1 MFKKTSTFT
10 FAFILGFLII
20 FSSPLLVVE
29 AKGLVP
35 DCNTGPVIAIPAVP
49 EKTEIINGKTVV
61 TPATP
66 IRYEYANPCNFNSLM
81 GGINKFISFVLI
93 TLATPL
99 FALILIYVGW
109 LYLSAGGSSENVT
122 KAKKILKNALI
133 GYIIALAAWLIV
145 KTILTALGFTGPM
158 FLG

>member
-1 MFKKTSTFT
+1 MIKKVSRFI
-10 FAFILGFLII
+10 FAFVLAFTII
-20 FSSPLLVVE
+20 FTPPVMVLGADNV
-29 AKGLVP
+29 KFNGLVP
-35 DCNTGPVIAIPAVP
+35 VCNTITNNQGGFDDPCDFNMLMA
-49 EKTEIINGKTVV
+49 IINTV
-61 TPATP
+61 
-66 IRYEYANPCNFNSLM
+66 INFL
-81 GGINKFISFVLI
+81 LI

-133 GYIIALAAWLIV
+133 GYVIALAAWLIV
-145 KTILTALGFTGPM
+145 KTILTTLGFTGPM